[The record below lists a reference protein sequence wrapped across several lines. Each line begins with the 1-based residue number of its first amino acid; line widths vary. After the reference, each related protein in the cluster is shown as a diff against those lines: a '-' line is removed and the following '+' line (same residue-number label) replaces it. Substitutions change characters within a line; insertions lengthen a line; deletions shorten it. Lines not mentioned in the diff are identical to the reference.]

1 MGGKD
6 SASARY
12 IFTALN
18 PITRMIFIEEDDH
31 VLDYL
36 IDDGDIVE
44 PNYYVPILPMI
55 LVNGAE
61 GIGSGWST
69 FVPNYNPR
77 EIV

>member
-1 MGGKD
+1 
-6 SASARY
+6 
-12 IFTALN
+12 
-18 PITRMIFIEEDDH
+18 MIFIEEDDH

-44 PNYYVPILPMI
+44 PTYYVPIIPMI

-77 EIV
+77 EIVQNILAKLEGK